1 MPIEMQFI
9 LVITIVLAVGLTG
22 GIILAYAFEL
32 DSYARHRRNL
42 RANRKA
48 RRQARREAD
57 EKRRKNVNFTI
68 DFF

>member
-1 MPIEMQFI
+1 MELSIIIAIF
-9 LVITIVLAVGLTG
+9 TTLAVGIAG
-22 GIILAYAFEL
+22 GIILACVFEL
-32 DSYARHRRNL
+32 DSYERHRRNL